1 MLNSAIKRVDQI
13 TDFFLLLDQTILVLE
28 TSVRAVLTRNSDLIR
43 DLIAAAA
50 GRVITSLLPVTDL
63 QRALEIGHSLYN
75 AQPLFSGDTN
85 QYYYPLLEAVLTM
98 DAIVIHILFSRRS
111 LFLLMN

>member
-50 GRVITSLLPVTDL
+50 GS
-63 QRALEIGHSLYN
+63 HY
-75 AQPLFSGDTN
+75 FSFTRN
-85 QYYYPLLEAVLTM
+85 
-98 DAIVIHILFSRRS
+98 
-111 LFLLMN
+111 